1 MAVVRWN
8 VGSEVQSMGL
18 TGLVRRFPLAAYFA
32 LVYAISALALVV
44 IGPPRSSGAAGFP
57 VASLVMFP
65 VMVVGV
71 AIVGIALTA
80 ATAGRAGLRDL
91 GSRLTRLRARWLPV
105 VLIPPVAILAVLE
118 LFRAVAGP
126 SFTPGFLA
134 FGIAAGVLAGFFEE
148 IGWTG
153 FAYPR
158 MRTRFGALGGALLL
172 GVLWGLW
179 HFPVVDSLGAAS
191 PHGMALPAFFASF
204 VAVMTALRVLIAWVY
219 ANTGSV
225 LMAQLLHASSTGF
238 LVVLSAPRVTPAQEA
253 LWYLGYALVLWAVVA
268 VVVARWSPSL
278 AGRLDANGSRA
289 ELGAA
294 ASP

>member
-1 MAVVRWN
+1 
-8 VGSEVQSMGL
+8 MGL
-18 TGLVRRFPLAAYFA
+18 LGLVRRFPLACYFA
-32 LVYAISALALVV
+32 LVYAVSALALVV
-44 IGPPRSSGAAGFP
+44 IGPPRLSGSAAFP

-65 VMVVGV
+65 VMVVCVALVGV
-71 AIVGIALTA
+71 ALTA
-80 ATAGRAGLRDL
+80 ATGGRAGLRDL
-91 GSRLTRLRARWLPV
+91 RSRLTRLRARWLLV

-172 GVLWGLW
+172 GLLWGVW
-179 HFPVVDSLGAAS
+179 HLPVVDSLGAAS

-204 VAVMTALRVLIAWVY
+204 VAVLTALRALIAWVY
-219 ANTGSV
+219 TNTGSV

-253 LWYLGYALVLWAVVA
+253 LWYLGYAVVLWAVVA
-268 VVVARWSPSL
+268 VVVARWSPTL
-278 AGRLDANGSRA
+278 TGRPAANGSRA

-294 ASP
+294 GAS

>member
-1 MAVVRWN
+1 
-8 VGSEVQSMGL
+8 MGL
-18 TGLVRRFPLAAYFA
+18 LGLVRRFPLACYFA
-32 LVYAISALALVV
+32 LVYAVSALALVV
-44 IGPPRSSGAAGFP
+44 IGPPRLSGSAAFP

-65 VMVVGV
+65 VMVVCVALVGV
-71 AIVGIALTA
+71 ALTA
-80 ATAGRAGLRDL
+80 ATGGRSGLRDL
-91 GSRLTRLRARWLPV
+91 RSRLTRLRARWLLV

-172 GVLWGLW
+172 GLLWGVW
-179 HFPVVDSLGAAS
+179 HLPVVDSLGAAS

-204 VAVMTALRVLIAWVY
+204 VAVLTALRALIAWVY
-219 ANTGSV
+219 TNTGSV

-253 LWYLGYALVLWAVVA
+253 LWYLGYAVVLWAVVA
-268 VVVARWSPSL
+268 VVVARWSPTL
-278 AGRLDANGSRA
+278 TGRPAANGSRA

-294 ASP
+294 GAP

>member
-1 MAVVRWN
+1 
-8 VGSEVQSMGL
+8 MGL
-18 TGLVRRFPLAAYFA
+18 LGLVRRFPLACYFA
-32 LVYAISALALVV
+32 LVYAVSALALVV
-44 IGPPRSSGAAGFP
+44 IGPPRLSGSAAFP

-65 VMVVGV
+65 VMVVCVALVGV
-71 AIVGIALTA
+71 ALTA
-80 ATAGRAGLRDL
+80 ATGGHAGLRDL
-91 GSRLTRLRARWLPV
+91 RSRLTRLRARWLLV

-172 GVLWGLW
+172 GLLWGVW
-179 HFPVVDSLGAAS
+179 HLPVVDSLGAAS

-204 VAVMTALRVLIAWVY
+204 VAVLTALRALIAWVY
-219 ANTGSV
+219 TNTGSV

-253 LWYLGYALVLWAVVA
+253 LWYLGYAVVLWAVVA
-268 VVVARWSPSL
+268 VVVARWSPTLS
-278 AGRLDANGSRA
+278 GRPAANGSRA
-289 ELGAA
+289 QLGAA
-294 ASP
+294 GAP